1 MSGGSDDFSKTTVEQ
16 TVNLCQY
23 MRKSFVLTAV
33 GSGTLGEIF
42 VDHDF
47 LEYMRKSFVLTAV
60 GRGTLGE
67 IFVDHDF
74 LESVVRGIRHLIEK
88 DETKQSEHFFENV
101 KSAGYG
107 EYKTLI

>member
-16 TVNLCQY
+16 TVNLCQ
-23 MRKSFVLTAV
+23 
-33 GSGTLGEIF
+33 
-42 VDHDF
+42 
-47 LEYMRKSFVLTAV
+47 YMRKSFVLTAV

-88 DETKQSEHFFENV
+88 DETKQSEHFFENA